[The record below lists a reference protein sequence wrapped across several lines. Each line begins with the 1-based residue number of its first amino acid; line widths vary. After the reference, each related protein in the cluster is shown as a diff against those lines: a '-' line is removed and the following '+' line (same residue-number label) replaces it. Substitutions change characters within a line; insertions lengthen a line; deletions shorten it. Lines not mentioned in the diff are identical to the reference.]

1 MAGGDA
7 ADPVE
12 EEGLDGEG
20 EVEGP
25 DGEGEAEGCPAKFLG
40 KTRLKGVPDGPAL

>member
-12 EEGLDGEG
+12 EEDAGLDGEG
-20 EVEGP
+20 EV
-25 DGEGEAEGCPAKFLG
+25 DGCPAEFLG